1 MRRPSLTSCRIR
13 FVLPSDAR
21 RDAVA
26 SWRGVAAAEVEAE
39 APWGVHADVA
49 YALGEMVKDAVVNP
63 EGEKRE
69 GEKRGEE
76 CAWGAASM

>member
-1 MRRPSLTSCRIR
+1 M
-13 FVLPSDAR
+13 
-21 RDAVA
+21 
-26 SWRGVAAAEVEAE
+26 EAE